1 MGGGYG
7 WGLTPAMSRYLF
19 EEPGERR
26 NRPRTVKRAKNLR
39 KEMTEAEKL
48 LWSKIRRD
56 QIDGL
61 PFRKQV
67 PIGDYSTDFACLPI
81 KLVIE
86 VDGGQHAAQKQQDD
100 ARTAYL
106 EARGYQVIR
115 FWNNEV
121 LGNIEGVLQV
131 IVATSQ
137 SLKRSSRG

>member
-1 MGGGYG
+1 
-7 WGLTPAMSRYLF
+7 
-19 EEPGERR
+19 
-26 NRPRTVKRAKNLR
+26 
-39 KEMTEAEKL
+39 MTEAEKL

-67 PIGDYSTDFACLPI
+67 PIGHYIPDFACLPI

-86 VDGGQHAAQKQQDD
+86 VDGGQHDARKEQDD
-100 ARTAYL
+100 ARTAVL
-106 EARGYQVIR
+106 EAQGYRVLR

-131 IVATSQ
+131 IVATV
-137 SLKRSSRG
+137 RGMKG